1 MESVR
6 IAPKAK
12 QGHKQTNP
20 EARKKKKK
28 EKEKEKK
35 SGMALI
41 TAKSHEEA
49 RECVRRHALL
59 LEKQSSLSNLFSFI
73 TAIVIRNN

>member
-20 EARKKKKK
+20 EARKKKK
-28 EKEKEKK
+28 KEKEKK